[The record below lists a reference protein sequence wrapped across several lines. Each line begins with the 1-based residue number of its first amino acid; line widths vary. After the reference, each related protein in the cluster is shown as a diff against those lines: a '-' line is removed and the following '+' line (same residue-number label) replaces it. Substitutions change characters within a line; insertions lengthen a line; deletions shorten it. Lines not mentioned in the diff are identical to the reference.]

1 MKLLETIQIRDGKPI
16 NIDFH
21 SARFNRSRAE
31 LFGTSTALD
40 LSKFIQIP
48 KDCLTGIYRC
58 RLIYE
63 RDIEQI
69 SFSPY
74 QFRSIKTLKIVQLS
88 DISYD
93 YKWEN
98 RKLFNDL
105 LQQNNDVDEIIIA
118 KNGLITDCTFANL
131 AFWNGE
137 NWLTPNTPLLKGTKR
152 AELLQNRKIIEAKI
166 DVLDVETYQ
175 KVCLIN
181 SFRDL
186 DFLAAIG
193 VGTIKTNTL

>member
-1 MKLLETIQIRDGKPI
+1 MKLIETIQIRDGKPI

-31 LFGTSTALD
+31 LFGTSATLD

-63 RDIEQI
+63 RDIEQT

-74 QFRSIKTLKIVQLS
+74 QFRIIKTLKIVQLS

-105 LQQNNDVDEIIIA
+105 LQQNSDVDEIIIA

-137 NWLTPNTPLLKGTKR
+137 NWFTPNTPLLKGTKR
-152 AELLQNRKIIEAKI
+152 AELLHNRKIIEAKI
-166 DVLDVETYQ
+166 GVSDVKTYQ
-175 KVCLIN
+175 KICLIN
-181 SFRDL
+181 SFRAL
-186 DFLAAIG
+186 DFCTAID
-193 VGTIKTNTL
+193 VQDLTVSD

>member
-21 SARFNRSRAE
+21 SARFNHSRTE
-31 LFGTSTALD
+31 LFGISTALD

-48 KDCLTGIYRC
+48 KDCLVGIYRC

-69 SFSPY
+69 SFTPY
-74 QFRSIKTLKIVQLS
+74 QFRRIKTLKIVQLS

-98 RKLFNDL
+98 RKFFNDL
-105 LQQNNDVDEIIIA
+105 LQQNSDVDEIIIA

-137 NWLTPNTPLLKGTKR
+137 NWFTPDTPLLKGTKR

-166 DVLDVETYQ
+166 DVFDVKKYQ

-186 DFLAAIG
+186 DFLAAID
-193 VGTIKTNTL
+193 VDTIKTKTI